1 MNNGAPLTNGA
12 LRFLVYAGLGITIGA
27 LVALLDWVT
36 VEVALEQVLN
46 APLWVQLIL
55 PPIGLIV
62 VHLIKLKTPGAAA
75 KTSDAYVDSFHK
87 GSGAEANALLPKL
100 LASFATIGTGGA
112 VGLEGPAILTGA
124 TLGQT
129 LGDRLPRVLGERPR
143 LVLLVAG
150 AAAGVAA
157 VFKAPATGVL
167 FAMEAPYKRDISR
180 HGLIPALI
188 ASAAAYLTF
197 VAFLG
202 AEPLLRFNPTELEIS
217 DEIIAALIIGV
228 LAGGVARLLARGFNW
243 AKTLDQHFR
252 FVVRLPIAAVIM
264 GGALLIAN
272 SLVDEPLTIGIGAEI
287 AASLVLDNEVTL
299 IAIVVLF
306 LLRALVTG
314 AALGLGGVG
323 GVFIPLVVQGMLL
336 GRAVEIIVGAP
347 STGLYPVIGLAAVL
361 GAAYRTPLAAV
372 MFVAETTGRAEF
384 VIPALIA
391 TAIAQTVMGEDSVSP
406 GQRSERQG
414 QLERRLVEPCAAV
427 MIDDLGII
435 SPEATLLDVIDG
447 YGDRSQ
453 SFAIPVGGPE
463 YEGLIVLHDL
473 ASAMLEHGP
482 DAGVREAMRELPSVS
497 RDAPAVEA
505 ARLMNE
511 YDTAAIA
518 VVDENNVPVGVI
530 STTSL
535 AGLTSFD
542 LSSGVE

>member
-1 MNNGAPLTNGA
+1 MTNGA
-12 LRFLVYAGLGITIGA
+12 IRFLVYAGLGITIGA
-27 LVALLDWVT
+27 LVALLDWIT

-46 APLWVQLIL
+46 SPLWVQLIL
-55 PPIGLIV
+55 PPIGLVIV
-62 VHLIKLKTPGAAA
+62 YAIKTLTPGAGS

-124 TLGQT
+124 TLGQS
-129 LGDRLPRVLGERPR
+129 LGNRLPRVLGERPR

-167 FAMEAPYKRDISR
+167 FAMEAPYRRDISR
-180 HGLIPALI
+180 HGLIPALV
-188 ASAAAYLTF
+188 AAAASYLTF

-202 AEPLLRFNPTELEIS
+202 AEPLLRFNPTELEVR

-228 LAGGVARLLARGFNW
+228 LAGGVARGLARGFNW
-243 AKTLDQHFR
+243 AKTLDDQYR
-252 FVVRLPIAAVIM
+252 FVIRLPIAAVTM
-264 GGALLIAN
+264 GASLLIAN
-272 SLVDEPLTIGIGAEI
+272 SLVDEPLTIGLGAEI
-287 AASLVLDNEVTL
+287 AASLVLNNEVTL
-299 IAIVVLF
+299 MAIIILF
-306 LLRALVTG
+306 VLRALVTG
-314 AALGLGGVG
+314 AALSLGGVG

-336 GRAVEIIVGAP
+336 GRAVEILVGAP

-391 TAIAQTVMGEDSVSP
+391 TAIAQNVMGEDSVSP

-414 QLERRLVEPCAAV
+414 QLERRLVEPCSAV
-427 MIDDLGII
+427 MIDDLGVI

-453 SFAIPVGGPE
+453 SFAIPVGGPR

-482 DAGVREAMRELPSVS
+482 DAEVRQAMRELPSVS
-497 RDAPAVEA
+497 QDAPAVDA
-505 ARLMNE
+505 ARLMNMH
-511 YDTAAIA
+511 DTAAIC
-518 VVDENNVPVGVI
+518 VVDEHDCPVGVI

-535 AGLTSFD
+535 AGLTTVD
-542 LSSGVE
+542 LDDSGSD